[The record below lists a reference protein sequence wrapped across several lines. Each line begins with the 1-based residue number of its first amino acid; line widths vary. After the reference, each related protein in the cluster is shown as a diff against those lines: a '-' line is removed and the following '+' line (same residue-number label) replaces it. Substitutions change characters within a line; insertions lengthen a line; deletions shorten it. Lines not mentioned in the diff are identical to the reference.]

1 MWLKS
6 QVSEAE
12 TLPLLPGERER
23 ENHFRQ
29 EFPYTIPLK
38 QNALSLVSK
47 VISWSLSF
55 WQVVY
60 INVSSSEKMT
70 C

>member
-1 MWLKS
+1 
-6 QVSEAE
+6 
-12 TLPLLPGERER
+12 
-23 ENHFRQ
+23 
-29 EFPYTIPLK
+29 
-38 QNALSLVSK
+38 